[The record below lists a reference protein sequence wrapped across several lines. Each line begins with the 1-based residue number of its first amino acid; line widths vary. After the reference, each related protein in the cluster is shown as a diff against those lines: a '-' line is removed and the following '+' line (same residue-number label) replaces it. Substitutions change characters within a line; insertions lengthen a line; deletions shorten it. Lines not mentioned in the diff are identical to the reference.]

1 MHDAHQLDALLSAS
15 AGSKVGVFARTLTQ
29 VQAICNSMTDYVEDN
44 EQAAVR
50 RVNGQHEISFPN
62 GGRIRFLSF
71 SQSARGSV
79 FDRVYVPLQTPS
91 DTLMELIPSL
101 ATSDD
106 GLLTGYL

>member
-1 MHDAHQLDALLSAS
+1 MQDSHQLDALLSAS
-15 AGSKVGVFARTLTQ
+15 AGSKVGVFGRTLVQ
-29 VQAICNSMTDYVEDN
+29 VQGIHSAMVDWLED
-44 EQAAVR
+44 ESATIR

-71 SQSARGSV
+71 NQSARGSS

-91 DTLMELIPSL
+91 DVLAEILPAL

-106 GLLTGYL
+106 GTVTGYL